1 MLGVSVI
8 EVGTKTGVATDLD
21 GNFTLN
27 VPQGA
32 KLQFSY
38 IGYKSHTSK

>member
-32 KLQFSY
+32 KQ
-38 IGYKSHTSK
+38 IGRASCRERV